1 MTGVA
6 GLQALVTGGGKG
18 IGAMVAAVLTRAGAR
33 TVILGREKLALAA
46 QVAAGNATAYF
57 VADVTDRA
65 GFEAVMTK
73 IATDHR
79 PDILVNN
86 AGAAT
91 SAPFLKTGNDAFDAM
106 LAVNLMGPVIATRAV
121 LPGMLA
127 RKFGRIVT
135 IASTASV
142 KGYAYVSAYVAA
154 KHAVLGLTRALA
166 EETAG
171 TGVTVNAVCPGF
183 TDTDLIR
190 QSIET
195 IAAKTGRSAEAV
207 RSELSA
213 ANPMKRLITPEEV
226 ADAVSFLARRESGA
240 ITGAALMVS
249 GGET

>member
-79 PDILVNN
+79 TDILVNN

-142 KGYAYVSAYVAA
+142 KGYPYVSAYVTA

-226 ADAVSFLARRESGA
+226 ADSVSFLARRESGA